1 MTEKISP
8 KPSQIQSHIGL
19 DDLDSMS
26 DFSDGELYAIA
37 SKVPITPK
45 INKNV
50 SQNEPMETQS
60 QATQN
65 HFGLSV
71 KIQDKKIK
79 LSSKPKESQVA
90 STSSTSLPLREV
102 NKINPGNVM
111 PDDYE
116 ALNRLYYM
124 YLYPYRLF
132 FK

>member
-1 MTEKISP
+1 MTEEISP

-26 DFSDGELYAIA
+26 DFSDGELNAIA

-60 QATQN
+60 QANQN

-79 LSSKPKESQVA
+79 LSSKPNESQVA
-90 STSSTSLPLREV
+90 SISSTSLPLREV